1 MDGISPQYFT
11 EIFRLIRLLA
21 WGESDK
27 SGVIGKIVPNCSALR
42 KRNRLGWHKL
52 TRPARSNDSGA
63 ILSAARG
70 YSRSEC
76 SD

>member
-27 SGVIGKIVPNCSALR
+27 SGVIGKIVPNCSAFR
-42 KRNRLGWHKL
+42 KRNRLGCRFRVWSVVAPL
-52 TRPARSNDSGA
+52 
-63 ILSAARG
+63 AAKME
-70 YSRSEC
+70 S
-76 SD
+76 